1 MELEKLFEVKMRKLL
16 IVGLMLV
23 ASGSVYS
30 ESKFSTS
37 EVNKLNEGIYD
48 SVIKKNFIKLNRVT
62 RNGHL
67 DSCEL
72 EFQST
77 FRDIRGVKDGV
88 IRTVF
93 SVGSFSVFYSPEK
106 QIIGAFLKVI
116 PSVIDIKTQKW
127 EALYPPYLDI
137 FINEKG
143 LENYRV
149 AENRCENGG
158 KCSVYVDK
166 KGGVDLLTSISKAES
181 KSKELPFDGEIKLS
195 LIKDG
200 LDTGFKLS
208 SLTTKEI
215 WEKES
220 WNFTLCTLELT
231 KNLMTRLEKLSV
243 EEKKITK

>member
-23 ASGSVYS
+23 SSGCVYS

-93 SVGSFSVFYSPEK
+93 SVGNFSVFYSPEK
-106 QIIGAFLKVI
+106 QIIGASLKVI

-149 AENRCENGG
+149 AENRCEIGG

-166 KGGVDLLTSISKAES
+166 KGGVDLLTSISKAR
-181 KSKELPFDGEIKLS
+181 SKELPFDGEIKLS

-220 WNFTLCTLELT
+220 WKFTLCTLELT
-231 KNLMTRLEKLSV
+231 KNLMTGLEKLSV